1 MRGYITQEERQR
13 MQQMSASTDI
23 KQPPCSSKN
32 WFYKIELGIIVI
44 LTVFSALFI
53 FPCLHDSILNINLMT
68 KYPKECTF
76 IYVYGKGMI
85 PGLLLFVTALIGNII
100 LLCKKQ
106 NGFWLMSLLSVPI
119 ILPTILNEYEEILWF
134 TPCIFSIM
142 FAYYIIL
149 HIPNNKKSYWCNIK
163 QSSLYLRNICITV
176 WIVFIGF
183 IITTPFVLSKEV
195 GCVANFFSNG
205 QDIFNAKYGVSKSM
219 YGHSIAKKMAGNIDF
234 IVSSDE
240 TKAWFEMAIA
250 NLKYSPYKCD
260 YYYLDYADFL
270 ESIGEYEE
278 AYKLYKKANQLF
290 NTDDTSQKLKG
301 FLNEHS
307 EFDI

>member
-13 MQQMSASTDI
+13 MQQMSASTDK
-23 KQPPCSSKN
+23 KQYQCSSKN

-53 FPCLHDSILNINLMT
+53 CYCLVGSARIIRWMNEE
-68 KYPKECTF
+68 PEEWTF
-76 IYVYGKGMI
+76 IRIYGKGFI
-85 PGLLLFVTALIGNII
+85 PGLFLCVTALVGNIL

-119 ILPTILNEYEEILWF
+119 ILPTILNEYEEILYF
-134 TPCIFSIM
+134 TMSVFFSLLP
-142 FAYYIIL
+142 YYIIL
-149 HIPNNKKSYWCNIK
+149 RIPNNKKSYWCNIK
-163 QSSLYLRNICITV
+163 QGSLYLRNICIAV
-176 WIVFIGF
+176 WIIFIGF

-195 GCVANFFSNG
+195 GCVANYFSNG
-205 QDIFNAKYGVSKSM
+205 QDIFNAKYGDSKSH
-219 YGHSIAKKMAGNIDF
+219 YCYSIAKKMAEGKDF
-234 IVSSDE
+234 IASDDE

-250 NLKYSPYKCD
+250 NLKYSRYISDC
-260 YYYLDYADFL
+260 YYLDYADFL

-278 AYKLYKKANQLF
+278 AYKLYKKANLLF

-301 FLNEHS
+301 FLNGHAG
-307 EFDI
+307 FDR

>member
-1 MRGYITQEERQR
+1 MRGYILQEERQR
-13 MQQMSASTDI
+13 ISASTDK
-23 KQPPCSSKN
+23 KQNQCSSKN

-44 LTVFSALFI
+44 LTVFSAFFI
-53 FPCLHDSILNINLMT
+53 YPCLDSSIRSIGWM
-68 KYPKECTF
+68 YEDPDDWTF
-76 IYVYGKGMI
+76 IHIYGKGFI
-85 PGLLLFVTALIGNII
+85 PGLLLSVTALIGNII

-134 TPCIFSIM
+134 TPCIFSVM
-142 FAYYIIL
+142 FAYYVIL
-149 HIPNNKKSYWCNIK
+149 RIPNNKKSFWCNIK
-163 QSSLYLRNICITV
+163 QGSLYLRNICIAV

-219 YGHSIAKKMAGNIDF
+219 YCHSIAKKMAGNIDF

-250 NLKYSPYKCD
+250 NLKYSHYKRD

-278 AYKLYKKANQLF
+278 AFKLYKKANQLF
-290 NTDDTSQKLKG
+290 NTDDTSQKLKE
-301 FLNEHS
+301 FLNEHTD
-307 EFDI
+307 FDR

>member
-1 MRGYITQEERQR
+1 MYE
-13 MQQMSASTDI
+13 D
-23 KQPPCSSKN
+23 PDD
-32 WFYKIELGIIVI
+32 W
-44 LTVFSALFI
+44 
-53 FPCLHDSILNINLMT
+53 
-68 KYPKECTF
+68 TF
-76 IYVYGKGMI
+76 IEIYGKGFI
-85 PGLLLFVTALIGNII
+85 PGLLLSVTALIGNII

-134 TPCIFSIM
+134 TPCIFSVM
-142 FAYYIIL
+142 FAYYVIL
-149 HIPNNKKSYWCNIK
+149 RIPNNKKSFWCNIK
-163 QSSLYLRNICITV
+163 QGSLYLRNICIAV
-176 WIVFIGF
+176 WIVFVGF

-195 GCVANFFSNG
+195 GCVVNFFSNG
-205 QDIFNAKYGVSKSM
+205 QDKFNAKYGVSKSM
-219 YGHSIAKKMAGNIDF
+219 YCHSIVKKMAGNIDF

>member
-13 MQQMSASTDI
+13 MSASTDK
-23 KQPPCSSKN
+23 KQYQCSSKN

-44 LTVFSALFI
+44 ITVFSALLI
-53 FPCLHDSILNINLMT
+53 YPCLHDSILHIHLMN
-68 KYPKECTF
+68 KFPKECTF

-85 PGLLLFVTALIGNII
+85 PGLLLCVTALICNIL

-119 ILPTILNEYEEILWF
+119 ILPTILSEYEGIFYFASSVYSIQLIYYVILR
-134 TPCIFSIM
+134 
-142 FAYYIIL
+142 
-149 HIPNNKKSYWCNIK
+149 IPNNKKSYWCNIK
-163 QSSLYLRNICITV
+163 QCSLYLRNICIAV
-176 WIVFIGF
+176 WIIFIGF
-183 IITTPFVLSKEV
+183 IITTPFVLSKEA
-195 GCVANFFSNG
+195 GCLAHFFSNG
-205 QDIFNAKYGVSKSM
+205 QDLFNAKYGDSKS
-219 YGHSIAKKMAGNIDF
+219 YYCHSIAKKMAGNIDF

-307 EFDI
+307 EFDR

>member
-1 MRGYITQEERQR
+1 
-13 MQQMSASTDI
+13 
-23 KQPPCSSKN
+23 
-32 WFYKIELGIIVI
+32 
-44 LTVFSALFI
+44 
-53 FPCLHDSILNINLMT
+53 MT

-85 PGLLLFVTALIGNII
+85 PGLLLCVTALIGNII